1 MDHPSRL
8 PRARKSLFWTLQ
20 LLLILGWGSTFSI
33 DPDLIIHRSQLKF
46 TKVRMRTPVIELG
59 IDENGKAWRIH
70 GDGMCTPVKEEALP
84 SPRTKVF
91 LIHQSA

>member
-1 MDHPSRL
+1 
-8 PRARKSLFWTLQ
+8 
-20 LLLILGWGSTFSI
+20 
-33 DPDLIIHRSQLKF
+33 
-46 TKVRMRTPVIELG
+46 MRTPVIELG